1 MLALKMSCKN
11 IICLTIQCL
20 LKHCR
25 WIVWVF
31 SQNFACQFIVSCG
44 LILELLKK
52 SATKLFGAVL
62 KYLNIAHSGEQCG
75 IVEGSMN
82 IWKLIIFINTVL
94 LCGYWLVL
102 SQKKLCVHSLE
113 RGVKGLYVC
122 VCAFVERATCVFV
135 CLESWTNIPFK

>member
-25 WIVWVF
+25 WNVWVF

-44 LILELLKK
+44 LILEQLKK
-52 SATKLFGAVL
+52 SATKLFGAIL
-62 KYLNIAHSGEQCG
+62 KYVNIAHSGEQCG

-113 RGVKGLYVC
+113 REVKGLYVC
-122 VCAFVERATCVFV
+122 VCICGEGHMCFCMLGELNKHT
-135 CLESWTNIPFK
+135 L